1 MSSET
6 LSRLSVEQRAVVESW
21 GRGMAV
27 LAGAGSGKTT
37 TLVAKCEALLE
48 RNPEARFA
56 AISFTERSASDLR
69 VKLTQVLGRFK
80 PLRPLESHWVMTIH
94 GFCGA
99 VLREF
104 PRSAGK
110 DGEERVLS
118 ELESKMLWEQSV
130 EALWADG
137 LPEELSGAL
146 DLLLFRESVAS
157 LVDLLDRLKRLA
169 HFGAG
174 EGLAKLSD
182 PGSLALNRVF
192 DFVLARYEQKKMR
205 QGAIDFDDLE
215 KGASRVLS
223 HPEIARVFQKRFD
236 LILVDEFQDTNPV
249 QAQIVTRFVKPDF
262 SNLCVVGD
270 PKQSIYRFRDA
281 DVAVFEEFCSK
292 LPGKHSLTW
301 NFRSRP
307 GIIHFVNELCE
318 QTFENSPVAFEAL
331 VPRRPPNDTPSVLRL
346 DVEDPAELA
355 SWILAEREKGVPL
368 EDMAI
373 LMRRIRGNERWLQSL
388 ISAGVPV
395 VVGSGGFFWDE
406 PRVREMVALL
416 RWWELQDLSVSAVSF
431 LRAPWVG
438 IPDAQIDEW
447 VSLGK
452 NAFWA
457 AFIGS
462 DYPIARA
469 LAPLLKKSVRP
480 AEVLS
485 AAFLATP
492 EAEQELGVSYLGLW
506 HRVEELSSSGVDFSG
521 VVREISLAIKEGRR
535 AQDLPPPRNQGQ
547 LIVMTL
553 HGAKGLEFPHVILVD
568 FGKKTRGADAPL
580 LYWDRNQG
588 AHLASRTPEGER
600 DRKNPVDNKWKQLEN
615 EKELAESKRLFYVA
629 LTRPQ
634 ERLIMVC
641 EAIPKPEKITELEE
655 KGKTYQEDWWRA
667 WLDSSQ
673 VFKRGALV
681 QTRRVSASRGP
692 SKLLGPAQGYLIAK
706 NHESPA
712 QIRSRHSVSEW
723 NLLARCP
730 RAYEWT
736 YVRPVTPAH
745 QPVVI
750 PAEGP
755 TEIPELQSD
764 DDAAAPKFKR
774 VGGGAMTQV
783 EVGTEVHQ
791 ALERGDWARLDDLE
805 VLAGKYRVNSK
816 RIREWA
822 MNSRLMLPESRPE
835 RRVWAELA
843 FEIPMSGGQALVG
856 AMDRLVLEGDRAQ
869 VIDFKIT
876 SRPAK
881 IEDLRANY
889 QTQMALYV
897 DAVSRLTA
905 QQVNPPHVEAWIVN
919 ISGAEVHEY
928 KIETEEASKSWQNL
942 NALASE
948 IASGVPGI
956 PKYSARCEKCPFF
969 GCCPKGPVDTL
980 N

>member
-1 MSSET
+1 MSS
-6 LSRLSVEQRAVVESW
+6 LSSEQRAVVESW

-37 TLVAKCEALLE
+37 TLVAKCEALLR

-69 VKLTQVLGRFK
+69 VKLTQVLGQLK

-94 GFCGA
+94 GFCGS

-104 PRSAGK
+104 PRAAGK

-118 ELESKMLWEQSV
+118 ELESKILWERSV
-130 EALWADG
+130 ESLWADE
-137 LPEELSGAL
+137 LPAELSGAL
-146 DLLLFRESVAS
+146 DLLLFRETVSS

-174 EGLAKLSD
+174 EGLSCLAD
-182 PGSLALNRVF
+182 PCAQTLNKVF
-192 DFVLARYEQKKMR
+192 AFVLARYEQKKMR

-215 KGASRVLS
+215 KGAQRVLA

-249 QAQIVTRFVKPDF
+249 QAQIVSRFVKSDF

-281 DVAVFEEFCSK
+281 DVAVFEEFCAK
-292 LPGKHSLTW
+292 LPERHSLTW

-318 QTFENSPVAFEAL
+318 QTFRGSPVAFEAL
-331 VPRRPPNDTPSVLRL
+331 VPKRPPKDSEPSVLRL
-346 DVEDPAELA
+346 DIEDPGQLA
-355 SWILAEREKGVPL
+355 AWILAEREKGVPL

-373 LMRRIRGNERWLQSL
+373 LMRRIRGNERWLTAL

-416 RWWELQDLSVSAVSF
+416 RWWEQQDMSVSAISF

-438 IPDAQIDEW
+438 IPDTQIDEW
-447 VSLGK
+447 VSMGGK
-452 NAFWA
+452 SEKSALWS
-457 AFIGS
+457 AFIAS
-462 DYPIARA
+462 AFPIAQA

-480 AEVLS
+480 AEVLR
-485 AAFLATP
+485 AVFEAMP
-492 EAEQELGVSYLGLW
+492 QAEQELGVSYLGLW
-506 HRVEELSSSGVDFSG
+506 HRVEELSSAGVDFSG
-521 VVREISLAIKEGRR
+521 VVREISQAIKEGRR
-535 AQDLPPPRNQGQ
+535 AQDLPPPRNLGQ

-568 FGKKTRGADAPL
+568 FGKKPRGADAPL
-580 LYWDRNQG
+580 LYWDRGQG

-600 DRKNPVDNKWKQLEN
+600 DRKNQADLKWRQFEN

-634 ERLIMVC
+634 ERLVLVC
-641 EAIPKPEKITELEE
+641 EALSKPEKILELEE
-655 KGKTYQEDWWRA
+655 KGKTYHEDWWRA
-667 WLDSSQ
+667 WLDSSMVQ
-673 VFKRGALV
+673 KRGEWVV
-681 QTRRVSASRGP
+681 QQSV
-692 SKLLGPAQGYLIAK
+692 SKLKLQAKPMGLAQPYVIAK
-706 NHESPA
+706 NLELRS
-712 QIRSRHSVSEW
+712 QIRPRHSVSEW

-736 YVRPVTPAH
+736 YVRPVA
-745 QPVVI
+745 PV
-750 PAEGP
+750 PKEP
-755 TEIPELQSD
+755 KELQEPKD
-764 DDAAAPKFKR
+764 LPKFQR

-791 ALERGDWARLDDLE
+791 ALERQDWARLDDLE
-805 VLAGKYRVNSK
+805 ILAGRYRVNAE
-816 RIREWA
+816 RIRAWA
-822 MNSRLMLPESRPE
+822 ESSLLMRPE
-835 RRVWAELA
+835 IKPTRRVWAELA
-843 FEIPMSGGQALVG
+843 FEIPMEGGHALVG
-856 AMDRLVLEGDRAQ
+856 AMDRLVLDDGKAQ

-876 SRPAK
+876 TRPAK
-881 IEDLRANY
+881 IEDLRINY
-889 QTQMALYV
+889 QTQMALYAE
-897 DAVSRLTA
+897 AVRKLTSHMGDCLA
-905 QQVNPPHVEAWIVN
+905 VEAWIVN
-919 ISGAEVHEY
+919 ISGAEINEY
-928 KIETEEASKSWQNL
+928 KIETGKTSNSWRSLQTQ
-942 NALASE
+942 ASE
-948 IASGVPGI
+948 IASGAPGI
-956 PKYSARCEKCPFF
+956 ENFSARCEKCPFF
-969 GCCPKGPVDTL
+969 GCCPKGGLATL